1 VVDAKVPCSATHK
14 SDRHV
19 QGDMNRRRLLATV
32 GTLGTG
38 AVAGCLGGAFRTG
51 GGGSDGGGGGET
63 TPTSPIEL
71 ESLGTDVSSGG
82 SVQVTPGGTTVVLDF
97 FATWCGPCK
106 PQLDELATVQDA
118 VGDEVAFRSITSETD
133 RESIRSFWR
142 QHGGAW
148 PVLLDPDLT
157 AARKY
162 GVEGLPT
169 TVVVDGDGRVQWR
182 HTGLAGA
189 GTVRSA
195 VEGTID

>member
-1 VVDAKVPCSATHK
+1 MD
-14 SDRHV
+14 
-19 QGDMNRRRLLATV
+19 RRRLLASM
-32 GTLGTG
+32 GTIATG
-38 AVAGCLGGAFRTG
+38 AVAGCLGDAFRTG
-51 GGGSDGGGGGET
+51 GGGDGDGDGEGDSDGGGET
-63 TPTSPIEL
+63 TPSSPMEL
-71 ESLGTDVSSGG
+71 ESVSVGGSSGG
-82 SVQVTPGGTTVVLDF
+82 SVRVAPAGTIVVLDF

-118 VGDEVAFRSITSETD
+118 VGDAVAFRSITSETD

-142 QHGGAW
+142 QHGGSW

-169 TVVVDGDGRVQWR
+169 TVVIDDVGTVQWR

-189 GTVRSA
+189 GAVRTA
-195 VEGTID
+195 VEDAID